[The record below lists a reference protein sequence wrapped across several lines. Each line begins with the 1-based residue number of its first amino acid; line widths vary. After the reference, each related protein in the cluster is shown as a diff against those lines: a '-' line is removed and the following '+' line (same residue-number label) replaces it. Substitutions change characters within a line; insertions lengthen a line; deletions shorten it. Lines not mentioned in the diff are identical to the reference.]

1 MLIFGCLSK
10 SGFSSFV
17 AVVVF
22 AFDLNI
28 STSDECT
35 IFLAGASPQD
45 CALDAGGA
53 GEDAVGFAAVV
64 NGGQSVGRSTG
75 TKYPL

>member
-22 AFDLNI
+22 AFELNI
-28 STSDECT
+28 STSGECT
-35 IFLAGASPQD
+35 TFLAGASPQD

-53 GEDAVGFAAVV
+53 GEAAVGLVV

-75 TKYPL
+75 TK